1 MGNERFGA
9 RRCVGCGHIETK
21 QVCGPFSCASCGSA
35 GFTAYTPP
43 SLGHP
48 AGLWEE
54 AGVPSA
60 GRADYE
66 CLRCGGKVASPQESR
81 YCPKC
86 ERYLGL
92 TD

>member
-1 MGNERFGA
+1 MNDLVRAGA
-9 RRCVGCGHIETK
+9 WGVATSRPNRCAGR
-21 QVCGPFSCASCGSA
+21 SA
-35 GFTAYTPP
+35 ARPAGAPALPP
-43 SLGHP
+43 TRLPRSATP